1 MGLFDMFKS
10 KSASDLND
18 FSCELLN
25 ISNKIIKEKNID
37 VKKITDMEMH
47 VASFYI
53 FGFATSLRTDKYKT
67 ITPTQMS
74 KAMTDIIS
82 KLFLCSTIYA
92 NDLIEDGIRS
102 LQLKEYDDVKRAIIH
117 KGMDAYL
124 LWKNKKINLFEDLI
138 KILIIIQGNK

>member
-1 MGLFDMFKS
+1 MGLFDMFKG
-10 KSASDLND
+10 KGASDLND

-53 FGFATSLRTDKYKT
+53 FGFANSLRADKYKSV
-67 ITPTQMS
+67 TPTQMS

-82 KLFLCSTIYA
+82 KLFLCSTTYA
-92 NDLIEDGIRS
+92 NDLIKAGIRS
-102 LQLKEYDDVKRAIIH
+102 LQLKEDDDVQRAIIH

-124 LWKNKKINLFEDLI
+124 LWKNNKMNLFEDLI
-138 KILIIIQGNK
+138 KILIVIQGNK